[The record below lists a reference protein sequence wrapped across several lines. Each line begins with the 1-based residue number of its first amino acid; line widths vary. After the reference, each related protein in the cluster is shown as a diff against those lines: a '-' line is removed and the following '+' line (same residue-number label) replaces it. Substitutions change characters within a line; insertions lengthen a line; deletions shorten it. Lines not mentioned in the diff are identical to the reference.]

1 MDANKIYDTINKAFS
16 DFMVAD
22 CCHGRTETY
31 YMDYSSA
38 RRLAAT
44 DGRRMGVIVAQICQN
59 KADLKVAITTVIP
72 DDAYATDPIE
82 GCEVHD
88 IFAYLCRKY
97 QLDEHR
103 KSVIAAFCTACRNAM
118 LRYL

>member
-22 CCHGRTETY
+22 CNHGRTETY
-31 YMDYSSA
+31 YMDCGSA
-38 RRLAAT
+38 RRIAST
-44 DGRRMGVIVAQICQN
+44 EGWRMGVIVANICQN
-59 KADLKVAITTVIP
+59 KANLKAAITAITN
-72 DDAYATDPIE
+72 DTYATDPIE

-88 IFAYLCRKY
+88 IFAYLCKKY